1 MKAII
6 TKYLP
11 VTEQRGSRIKACDS
25 DGNYV
30 TIQYPFELTVS
41 QAHLKAA
48 VALRD
53 KMGWTGE
60 LIGGATKTG
69 YAFVFTDS
77 EPRTKEV

>member
-1 MKAII
+1 VKAII

-25 DGNYV
+25 DGNYI
-30 TIQYPFELTVS
+30 TIPFPALDTGE
-41 QAHLKAA
+41 AHLQAA

-53 KMGWTGE
+53 KMKWTGD

-69 YAFVFTDS
+69 YAFVFTNS
-77 EPRTKEV
+77 EPRTDKP